1 LPGPHDIQVVIRLDA
16 EGRKNLVEHP
26 AVLGGHTDPRGIQFG
41 KRSQLQ
47 QQGAQ
52 LDGFRAGSENEEDGA
67 TQLQPIV
74 SQGPDLK
81 H

>member
-1 LPGPHDIQVVIRLDA
+1 M
-16 EGRKNLVEHP
+16 
-26 AVLGGHTDPRGIQFG
+26 LGGHADFG
-41 KRSQLQ
+41 GVKFRKRSQLQ
-47 QQGAQ
+47 EQRAQ